1 MFMFLAWWMVDGMP
15 LLLDYFWQIFVFQM
29 YFFQIKISFL
39 LFYMTIIFIHFCN
52 VFALSLKISSV
63 LNTRLPGSQLRAR
76 YHIVLEYNNE
86 NTRFI
91 RLPLVNQF
99 AYIFRSNDNY
109 DKLLFFL
116 KRRKQ
121 IFRSHNLK
129 NLEK

>member
-1 MFMFLAWWMVDGMP
+1 
-15 LLLDYFWQIFVFQM
+15 M
-29 YFFQIKISFL
+29 YFFQIKISLL
-39 LFYMTIIFIHFCN
+39 LFYITIILIHFCN

-91 RLPLVNQF
+91 RLPLANQF

-129 NLEK
+129 NLEKKAF